1 MVTQLPDWLVAWA
14 LIVASGCGGGHQ
26 VSANGVSESG
36 VVGHVGRRNEGALYD
51 IATAKPCVQP
61 PAASDLRSRASSLR
75 VPTVN
80 PLHPI
85 VTWFLPDSSRL
96 AFSWAPHARRYDVF
110 HLGGGYAAVGGVDP
124 CEALFAGRLLEY
136 DTWRY
141 TRATSADT
149 VYVARVLV
157 SSLMARAAH
166 ARPPQAMQ
174 SACCERGSRE
184 ADPASRG

>member
-1 MVTQLPDWLVAWA
+1 MTQLSGALVAWA
-14 LIVASGCGGGHQ
+14 LIVASGYGGGPPA
-26 VSANGVSESG
+26 SANVVSKSG
-36 VVGHVGRRNEGALYD
+36 VIGQVGRR
-51 IATAKPCVQP
+51 IH
-61 PAASDLRSRASSLR
+61 
-75 VPTVN
+75 PT
-80 PLHPI
+80 
-85 VTWFLPDSSRL
+85 VTWFLADSSRL
-96 AFSWAPHARRYDVF
+96 AFFWAPHARRYDVF

>member
-1 MVTQLPDWLVAWA
+1 LPLVTAAVLPLAQTFVTK
-14 LIVASGCGGGHQ
+14 
-26 VSANGVSESG
+26 SG
-36 VVGHVGRRNEGALYD
+36 VIGQVGRR
-51 IATAKPCVQP
+51 IH
-61 PAASDLRSRASSLR
+61 
-75 VPTVN
+75 PT
-80 PLHPI
+80 
-85 VTWFLPDSSRL
+85 VTWFLADSSRL
-96 AFSWAPHARRYDVF
+96 AFFWAPHARRYDVF
-110 HLGGGYAAVGGVDP
+110 HLGGGYAAVGGVDH